1 MPKQFVAV
9 ILTLLSTTL
18 HATPWETV
26 AADRF
31 KLLWKELTY
40 TQLQVDPRQEAPANN
55 DILSPGYSKQII
67 IEYALSV
74 SAERFRDLTQ
84 EQLEDTYDDAQLAPH
99 RDDIAR
105 FNSWYLGV
113 EKGDRYQLRW
123 QTDVGLQLQHNDT
136 VLGTLQDPEAAKLI
150 LSVWLGPAAV
160 SESQRD
166 RFLDAW
172 QQELAAR

>member
-1 MPKQFVAV
+1 MPKYLLA
-9 ILTLLSTTL
+9 ISLALLSTAL

-40 TQLQVDPRQEAPANN
+40 TQLQIDPRQAAPADYN
-55 DILSPGYSKQII
+55 ILAPDYSKQII

-74 SAERFRDLTQ
+74 SAEKFRDLTQ
-84 EQLEDTYDDAQLAPH
+84 DSLDDSYSDSELAPY

-123 QTDVGLQLQHNDT
+123 QPEVGLELQHNDT
-136 VLGTLQDPEAAKLI
+136 VLGTLSDPQAAQLI
-150 LSVWLGPAAV
+150 LSVWLGQAAV

-166 RFLDAW
+166 RFLKDW
-172 QQELAAR
+172 RQQLASR

>member
-1 MPKQFVAV
+1 MPRRLLAL

-26 AADRF
+26 AADRY

-40 TQLQVDPRQEAPANN
+40 TQLQVDPRQSAPTNN

-67 IEYALSV
+67 IEYAISV

-84 EQLEDTYDDAQLAPH
+84 DQLEEAYDDEQLAPY
-99 RDDIAR
+99 REDIAR
-105 FNSWYLGV
+105 FNNWYLGV

-123 QTDVGLQLQHNDT
+123 QAGVGLQLQHNDT
-136 VLGTLQDPEAAKLI
+136 LLGTLQDPEAAKLI
-150 LSVWLGPAAV
+150 LSVWLGQAAV

-166 RFLDAW
+166 RFLAAW
-172 QQELAAR
+172 QQQLAAR

>member
-1 MPKQFVAV
+1 M
-9 ILTLLSTTL
+9 
-18 HATPWETV
+18 
-26 AADRF
+26 
-31 KLLWKELTY
+31 
-40 TQLQVDPRQEAPANN
+40 
-55 DILSPGYSKQII
+55 
-67 IEYALSV
+67 
-74 SAERFRDLTQ
+74 
-84 EQLEDTYDDAQLAPH
+84 APH
-99 RDDIAR
+99 RDDITR